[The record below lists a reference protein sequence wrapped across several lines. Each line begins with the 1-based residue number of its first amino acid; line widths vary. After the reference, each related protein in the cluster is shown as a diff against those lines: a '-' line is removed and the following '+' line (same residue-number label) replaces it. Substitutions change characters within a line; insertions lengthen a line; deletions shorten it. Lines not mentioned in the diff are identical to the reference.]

1 VILTSDADLD
11 PRVLDFDIG
20 DDDDLY
26 DAIPSHLQDAGFF
39 ASLADPCIWM
49 LRVDDHCEHIAVYE
63 DDLAI
68 ALKDPAGVASTLLGR
83 RVARDRDV
91 RIF

>member
-1 VILTSDADLD
+1 
-11 PRVLDFDIG
+11 
-20 DDDDLY
+20 
-26 DAIPSHLQDAGFF
+26 
-39 ASLADPCIWM
+39 M